1 MLKKLHDE
9 GVYVEV
15 RTHFD
20 PYARDDKPKFYY
32 YVYRN
37 STELVEND
45 IEFIN
50 NRLTLYDDYQ
60 DCLNEAILI
69 GLILIL

>member
-1 MLKKLHDE
+1 MMKECMSRSGH
-9 GVYVEV
+9 
-15 RTHFD
+15 TSTT
-20 PYARDDKPKFYY
+20 YARDDKPKFYY